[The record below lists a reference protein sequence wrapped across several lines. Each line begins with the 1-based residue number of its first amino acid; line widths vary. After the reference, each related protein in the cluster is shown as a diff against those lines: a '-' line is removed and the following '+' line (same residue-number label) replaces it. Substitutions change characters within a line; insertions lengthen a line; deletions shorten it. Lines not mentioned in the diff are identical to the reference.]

1 FAPLAQ
7 NYSGAVTQHLHDSQG
22 ISGVPKSDFF
32 MLFWRSW
39 QQTFTKELI
48 LSAFENTGIWPLNP
62 NVVLSRWDDV
72 SDSEYET
79 PPPIKA
85 HDWRSIDR
93 LYKAVV
99 GENTSDDAR
108 QLRRTIHHLSA
119 SCGILTAENKGLSAA
134 VAAQNPLKK
143 KRETL
148 DLRQRKKG
156 RSEALYSPSRAS
168 RQRRAEE
175 AADRER
181 KKQERD
187 VAKSIQLSQSG
198 KRKASQ

>member
-1 FAPLAQ
+1 
-7 NYSGAVTQHLHDSQG
+7 
-22 ISGVPKSDFF
+22 
-32 MLFWRSW
+32 
-39 QQTFTKELI
+39 KELI

-62 NVVLSRWDDV
+62 NV
-72 SDSEYET
+72 T

-108 QLRRTIHHLSA
+108 QLCRTIHHLSA

-134 VAAQNPLKK
+134 VAALNPLKK

-156 RSEALYSPSRAS
+156 RSEALLYSPS
-168 RQRRAEE
+168 
-175 AADRER
+175 
-181 KKQERD
+181 KVRD
-187 VAKSIQLSQSG
+187 A
-198 KRKASQ
+198 RHR